1 MSSALARY
9 EDFLVKNVST
19 ISSVESALRSITWL
33 LPGRFKDAELA
44 SEALSALL
52 NVTSLYHDTLLAR
65 IAQHDTK
72 RKPILPVPLHTKYT
86 QQVEFIRFTQLLI
99 EMGMRRKFSEKNK
112 WRGIVVIES
121 IKVILRLVMLRVTR
135 RPLVS
140 PAIQSA
146 TSILLPFRRPQSTL
160 LLLLFR
166 PLRLHLHPATPDHLK
181 NNHVPLQPSSLMMTP
196 PLPGRSDS
204 SIEDYLLPKAL
215 TTSAVRPSLQL
226 VAPLT
231 SIQDWLAEVIY
242 IIRPLIYVSML
253 STHRHKD
260 RALLTAL
267 AIDILSRNLR
277 RAPSTSTSVE
287 RDEYAHRDRDL
298 VWYLFR
304 GSAWELY
311 TRPKLESLV
320 EKAAHVPGL
329 SLISSV
335 VKDWVPL
342 IDEYYYCEE
351 QYHVFRPRK
360 ADDDMPQTLHYDL
373 TFSPLVCFPSTT
385 INLSMTTTL
394 LIPFPLS
401 SLFTSKVETDAMWR

>member
-19 ISSVESALRSITWL
+19 ISSVESTLKSITWL

-52 NVTSLYHDTLLAR
+52 NVTSLYHDTLLAK
-65 IAQHDTK
+65 IAQNDTK
-72 RKPILPVPLHTKYT
+72 RKPILPLPLHTKYT
-86 QQVEFIRFTQLLI
+86 RAWCEKDRKYKWTARILELVRFTQLLV
-99 EMGMRRKFSEKNK
+99 EMGMRRKFSEKNR
-112 WRGIVVIES
+112 WRGVVVIES
-121 IKVILRLVMLRVTR
+121 IKVILRLVMLRITR

-140 PAIQSA
+140 PAIPERYFDPASLPPS
-146 TSILLPFRRPQSTL
+146 SIHSSPTL
-160 LLLLFR
+160 V
-166 PLRLHLHPATPDHLK
+166 PTTPPASPPATPDHLK
-181 NNHVPLQPSSLMMTP
+181 NNHVPLQPSSLMLTP
-196 PLPGRSDS
+196 PPGHSDS

-215 TTSAVRPSLQL
+215 TTSSVRPSLQL
-226 VAPLT
+226 VAPLA

-242 IIRPLIYVSML
+242 VARPLIYVSML
-253 STHRHKD
+253 STSRHKD

-267 AIDILSRNLR
+267 GIDILSRNLR
-277 RAPSTSTSVE
+277 RAPSCSASVE
-287 RDEYAHRDRDL
+287 GNEYARRDRDL

-329 SLISSV
+329 SLISAV

-342 IDEYYYCEE
+342 IDEYYY
-351 QYHVFRPRK
+351 YT
-360 ADDDMPQTLHYDL
+360 AL
-373 TFSPLVCFPSTT
+373 
-385 INLSMTTTL
+385 
-394 LIPFPLS
+394 
-401 SLFTSKVETDAMWR
+401 

>member
-19 ISSVESALRSITWL
+19 ISSVESTLRSITWL

-52 NVTSLYHDTLLAR
+52 NVTSLYHDTLLAK
-65 IAQHDTK
+65 IAQSDTK
-72 RKPILPVPLHTKYT
+72 RKPILPVALHTKYT
-86 QQVEFIRFTQLLI
+86 RAWCEKDRSYKWAARAVEFIRFTQLLI
-99 EMGMRRKFSEKNK
+99 EMGMRRKFSEKNR

-121 IKVILRLVMLRVTR
+121 IKVILRLVMLKVTR
-135 RPLVS
+135 RPIVS
-140 PAIQSA
+140 PAIPERDFDPASLPPSSIHSSPTLVPTTPP
-146 TSILLPFRRPQSTL
+146 TSP
-160 LLLLFR
+160 
-166 PLRLHLHPATPDHLK
+166 PATPDHLK
-181 NNHVPLQPSSLMMTP
+181 NNH
-196 PLPGRSDS
+196 
-204 SIEDYLLPKAL
+204 DYLLPKAL

-226 VAPLT
+226 VAPLA

-253 STHRHKD
+253 SAHRHKD

-277 RAPSTSTSVE
+277 RAPSSSSSVE
-287 RDEYAHRDRDL
+287 RDEYARRDRDL
-298 VWYLFR
+298 
-304 GSAWELY
+304 LY

-329 SLISSV
+329 SLISSL

-342 IDEYYYCEE
+342 IDEYYYLC
-351 QYHVFRPRK
+351 
-360 ADDDMPQTLHYDL
+360 L
-373 TFSPLVCFPSTT
+373 PS
-385 INLSMTTTL
+385 IMTTNLPTAATL
-394 LIPFPLS
+394 LIPFLYPVVHFKS
-401 SLFTSKVETDAMWR
+401 

>member
-19 ISSVESALRSITWL
+19 ISSVESTLRSITWL

-52 NVTSLYHDTLLAR
+52 NVTSLYHDTLLAK
-65 IAQHDTK
+65 IAQSDTK
-72 RKPILPVPLHTKYT
+72 RKPILPVALHTKYT
-86 QQVEFIRFTQLLI
+86 RAWCEKDRIYKWAARAVEFIRFTQLLI
-99 EMGMRRKFSEKNK
+99 EMGMRRKFSEKNR

-121 IKVILRLVMLRVTR
+121 IKVILRLVMLKVTR
-135 RPLVS
+135 RPIVS
-140 PAIQSA
+140 PAIPERDFDPASLPPSSIHSSPTLVPTTPP
-146 TSILLPFRRPQSTL
+146 TSP
-160 LLLLFR
+160 
-166 PLRLHLHPATPDHLK
+166 PATPDHLK

-196 PLPGRSDS
+196 PPPGRSDS

-226 VAPLT
+226 VAPLA

-253 STHRHKD
+253 SAHRHKD
-260 RALLTAL
+260 RALLTVL

-277 RAPSTSTSVE
+277 RAPSSSSSVE
-287 RDEYAHRDRDL
+287 RDEYARRDRDL
-298 VWYLFR
+298 VWYLLR

-329 SLISSV
+329 SLISSL

-342 IDEYYYCEE
+342 IDEYYY
-351 QYHVFRPRK
+351 YT
-360 ADDDMPQTLHYDL
+360 AL
-373 TFSPLVCFPSTT
+373 
-385 INLSMTTTL
+385 
-394 LIPFPLS
+394 
-401 SLFTSKVETDAMWR
+401 